1 LDRKLLGRKSL
12 KAPLA
17 TYRIQLQPGFTFD
30 DAARI
35 APYLRDLG
43 ISHVYCSPFLQA
55 APGSTHGYD
64 IVDYQRVNRE
74 LGGEEAHQRFV
85 ATLREL
91 GLGQVLDVVP
101 NHMAIVGGNRWW
113 WDVLE
118 NGEASRY
125 APYFDIEWIGPEERY
140 RHKILLPVLGD
151 HYGLILASGQIKIE
165 YSGGHFIVRYHEHTF
180 PLAPESMAGLLAKAA
195 ERAGSSHLGF
205 LADAL
210 VRLQQTDEDTWGSRL
225 ARDRNKEAIR
235 EQIARLADERP
246 AVADQIG
253 AVIEETN
260 GDIDALDQILSSQNY
275 RLSRWR
281 TAESELVYRRFFD
294 INSLVGIRPG
304 RDRVFTD
311 THLLILDW
319 LKRGQVDGLRIDHP
333 DGLRDPGE
341 YFERLHDAAPDLW
354 IVAEKIL
361 AANENLHPRWNIA
374 GTTGYDFLNV
384 ASGLFVD
391 PAGEAAMTELYR
403 TFTNAA
409 TDFRAVARESKA
421 LILRELLGSDI
432 NRLTALFLDIC
443 EHNRDYRDYTRH
455 EIHEAI
461 RETVASFSVYRTYVR
476 PRSDGPAEPPTE
488 AEIGYITQAAADGAA
503 ARPEIEQRLFNFLA
517 DVLLMR
523 VRGEQEEEFILRFQQ
538 VTAAAMAKGVE
549 DTAFY
554 RYARLI
560 SLNEVGGDPAR
571 FSVTIDEF
579 HRWCAQMQASYPQ
592 TMLATS
598 THDTKRSE
606 DVRIR
611 ISLLASQVPLWAET
625 VNRWAGMNAQYKDND
640 RPGRRM
646 EYFLYQTLVGAWP
659 ISGERLNRYMEKV
672 IREGKDR
679 SSWLKPDEEY
689 EAALHR
695 FCDSI
700 LADATFTADLETF
713 LARLLEPAQT
723 ASLALNLLKLTAP
736 GVPDIYQGTEIWNL
750 SLVDPDNRSPVDFE
764 IRGRLLAKLDGLT
777 PEQILARAGDGLPKL
792 WMIRQAL
799 RARHA
804 NAESFGPGGTYTP
817 LWPAGPKA
825 GAIVA
830 YQRGEGVAVAVPRL
844 SVANTDWD
852 STVLE
857 IPAGKWKNQFTGETF
872 DGGKLDMT
880 SLLARFPVA
889 LLIRESGG

>member
-1 LDRKLLGRKSL
+1 MR
-12 KAPLA
+12 APLV
-17 TYRIQLQPGFTFD
+17 TYRIQLQPAFTFD

-74 LGGEEAHQRFV
+74 LGGEEAQQRFV
-85 ATLREL
+85 EALQKL
-91 GLGQVLDVVP
+91 GLCQVLDVVP
-101 NHMAIVGGNRWW
+101 NHMAIVGGGNHWW

-125 APYFDIEWIGPEERY
+125 APYFDIEWNGPEERH
-140 RHKILLPVLGD
+140 RGKILLPVLGD
-151 HYGLILASGQIKIE
+151 HYGLILSSGQIRLE
-165 YSGGHFIVRYHEHTF
+165 YSGGHFVVRYHEHTF
-180 PLAPESMAGLLAKAA
+180 PLAPESLAGLLAKTA
-195 ERAGSSHLGF
+195 ERASSSQLGF

-210 VRLQQTDEDTWGSRL
+210 VRLQETGDGTWSSRL
-225 ARDRNKEAIR
+225 LRDRNKEAIR

-246 AVADQIG
+246 AVAEQI
-253 AVIEETN
+253 ACVIEETN
-260 GDIDALDQILSSQNY
+260 QDIDALDQILRIQNY

-304 RDRVFTD
+304 NERVFED
-311 THLLILDW
+311 IHRLILDW

-333 DGLRDPGE
+333 DGLREPGE
-341 YFERLHDAAPDLW
+341 YFERLRAAAPDLW

-361 AANENLHPRWNIA
+361 AANEKLDPRWNVA

-384 ASGLFVD
+384 ACGLFVD
-391 PAGEAAMTELYR
+391 PAGEAAMSELYR
-403 TFTNAA
+403 TFANA
-409 TDFRAVARESKA
+409 TSDFRVVARESKA

-432 NRLTALFLDIC
+432 NRLTAIFVDIC

-461 RETVASFSVYRTYVR
+461 RETVASFPVYRTYVS
-476 PRSDGPAEPPTE
+476 PQSGAPTE
-488 AEIGYITQAAADGAA
+488 AETGYITQAAADAAA
-503 ARPEIEQRLFNFLA
+503 ARPEIEQRLFSFLA
-517 DVLLMR
+517 DVLLLR
-523 VRGEQEEEFILRFQQ
+523 VPGEQEQEFVLRFQQ
-538 VTAAAMAKGVE
+538 VTSAAMAKGVE

-560 SLNEVGGDPAR
+560 SLNEVGGDPTR
-571 FSVTIDEF
+571 FSVTVDEF
-579 HRWCAQMQASYPQ
+579 HRWCAQMQAIYPQ

-611 ISLLASQVPLWAET
+611 ISMLASQVPLWWET
-625 VNRWAGMNAQYKDND
+625 VNRWAAMNAQYKDGDCPD
-640 RPGRRM
+640 RRT

-659 ISGERLNRYMEKV
+659 ISAERLNRYMEKV
-672 IREGKDR
+672 IREAKDH
-679 SSWLKPDEEY
+679 SSWLKPDEIY
-689 EAALHR
+689 EAAMRR
-695 FCDSI
+695 FCESI
-700 LADATFTADLETF
+700 ITDKAFIADLESF
-713 LARLLEPAQT
+713 LARILTPAQT

-736 GVPDIYQGTEIWNL
+736 GIPDIYQGTELWNL
-750 SLVDPDNRSPVDFE
+750 CLVDPDNRGVVDFD
-764 IRGRLLAKLDGLT
+764 IRMKLLSELDALT
-777 PEQILARAGDGLPKL
+777 PEQILARAADGLPKL

-799 RARHA
+799 RARREHA
-804 NAESFGPGGTYTP
+804 GAFGPDGGYTP

-825 GAIVA
+825 GALIA
-830 YQRGEGVAVAVPRL
+830 YQRGEAAVVTAPRL
-844 SVANTDWD
+844 NLADADWEG
-852 STVLE
+852 TVLE
-857 IPAGKWKNQFTGETF
+857 IPAGKWKNQFTGETL
-872 DGGKLDMT
+872 DGGKLEMS
-880 SLLARFPVA
+880 SLLGRFPVA
-889 LLIRESGG
+889 LLMREAAG

>member
-1 LDRKLLGRKSL
+1 MR
-12 KAPLA
+12 APLA

-64 IVDYQRVNRE
+64 IVDFQRVNRE
-74 LGGEEAHQRFV
+74 LGGEEAQQRFV
-85 ATLREL
+85 ATLRKL

-125 APYFDIEWIGPEERY
+125 APYFDIEWLGPEERY

-151 HYGLILASGQIKIE
+151 HYGLILSSGQIRLE
-165 YSGGHFIVRYHEHTF
+165 YSEGHFIVRYHEHTF
-180 PLAPESMAGLLAKAA
+180 PMAPESLAGLLAKAA
-195 ERAGSSHLGF
+195 DRAGSTHLGF

-210 VRLQQTDEDTWGSRL
+210 VRLQQTGETTWNSRL
-225 ARDRNKEAIR
+225 LRDRNKEAIR
-235 EQIARLADERP
+235 EQIVRLADERP
-246 AVADQIG
+246 PVAAEIS
-253 AVIEETN
+253 AVIDETN
-260 GDIDALDQILSSQNY
+260 HDVDALDNILNSQNY

-304 RDRVFTD
+304 RDRVFHD
-311 THLLILDW
+311 THQLILEW
-319 LKRGQVDGLRIDHP
+319 LKLGQVDGLRIDHP
-333 DGLRDPGE
+333 DGLRDPLE
-341 YFERLHDAAPDLW
+341 YFERLHEAVPDLW

-361 AANENLHPRWNIA
+361 APNENLHPRWNIA
-374 GTTGYDFLNV
+374 GTTGYDFLNL
-384 ASGLFVD
+384 ACGLFVD

-403 TFTNAA
+403 TFTNAPS
-409 TDFRAVARESKA
+409 DFRAVARESKS

-461 RETVASFSVYRTYVR
+461 RETIASFSVYRTYVR
-476 PRSDGPAEPPTE
+476 PGSEPPTE

-503 ARPEIEQRLFNFLA
+503 ARPEIEQRLFHFLA
-517 DVLLMR
+517 DVLLLR
-523 VRGEQEEEFILRFQQ
+523 VPGEQEEEFILRFQQ
-538 VTAAAMAKGVE
+538 VTAAAMAKGEE

-571 FSVTIDEF
+571 FSVTVDEF
-579 HRWCAQMQASYPQ
+579 HRWCSQIQASYPR

-598 THDTKRSE
+598 THDTKRGE

-611 ISLLASQVPLWAET
+611 ISLLASQTPLWTET
-625 VNRWAGMNAQYKDND
+625 VNRWAAMNTQYKDGDCPD
-640 RPGRRM
+640 RRT

-659 ISGERLNRYMEKV
+659 ISAERLNRYMEKV
-672 IREGKDR
+672 VREAKDR
-679 SSWLKPDEEY
+679 SSWLKPDEQY
-689 EAALHR
+689 EAALRR

-700 LADATFTADLETF
+700 LTDNAFIADLESF
-713 LARLLEPAQT
+713 LSRLVEPAQT

-736 GVPDIYQGTEIWNL
+736 GIPDIYQGTEIWNL

-764 IRGRLLAKLDGLT
+764 IRARLLAELEKLT
-777 PEQILARAGDGLPKL
+777 PEQILARAAEGLPKL

-804 NAESFGPGGTYTP
+804 NEDLFGANGTYTP

-830 YQRGEGVAVAVPRL
+830 YQRGENAAIAVPRPGL
-844 SVANTDWD
+844 ASANWD
-852 STVLE
+852 ATVLE
-857 IPAGKWKNQFTGETF
+857 IPAGKWKNQFTGETLE
-872 DGGKLDMT
+872 GGKVEMS

-889 LLIRESGG
+889 LLIRESAG

>member
-1 LDRKLLGRKSL
+1 LR
-12 KAPLA
+12 APLA

-30 DAARI
+30 DAARV
-35 APYLRDLG
+35 APYLRELG

-74 LGGEEAHQRFV
+74 LGGEEAQQRFV
-85 ATLREL
+85 ATLQKL

-151 HYGLILASGQIKIE
+151 HYGVVLSSGEIKLE
-165 YSGGHFIVRYHEHTF
+165 YGDGHFIVRYHEHAF

-195 ERAGSSHLGF
+195 DRAGSSHLGF

-210 VRLQQTDEDTWGSRL
+210 VRLQQTGEETWSSRL

-235 EQIARLADERP
+235 EQIARLTNERAP
-246 AVADQIG
+246 VAEQIR

-260 GDIDALDQILSSQNY
+260 RDIDELDHILSSQNY

-294 INSLVGIRPG
+294 VNSLVGIRPG
-304 RDRVFTD
+304 LDRVFTD
-311 THLLILDW
+311 THRLVLEW

-341 YFERLHDAAPDLW
+341 YFERLHAAAPDLW

-361 AANENLHPRWNIA
+361 APNENLHPRWKIA
-374 GTTGYDFLNV
+374 GTTGYDFLNL
-384 ASGLFVD
+384 ACGLFVD
-391 PAGEAAMTELYR
+391 PAGEASMTELYR
-403 TFTNAA
+403 TFTGAPS
-409 TDFRAVARESKA
+409 DFRAVARESKA
-421 LILRELLGSDI
+421 LILRDLLGSDI

-461 RETVASFSVYRTYVR
+461 RETIASFSVYRTYVR
-476 PRSDGPAEPPTE
+476 PGSDAPAEAPTE
-488 AEIGYITQAAADGAA
+488 AETGYITQAAADAAA

-517 DVLLMR
+517 DVLLLR
-523 VRGEQEEEFILRFQQ
+523 VPGEQEQEFILRFQQ

-571 FSVTIDEF
+571 FSVTVDEF

-611 ISLLASQVPLWAET
+611 ISLLASQVPLWTET

-640 RPGRRM
+640 RPGRRI

-659 ISGERLNRYMEKV
+659 ISAERLHRYMEKV
-672 IREGKDR
+672 VREAKDR

-689 EAALHR
+689 ETALHR

-700 LADATFTADLETF
+700 LADSAFIADLESF

-736 GVPDIYQGTEIWNL
+736 GIPDIYQGTEIWNL

-764 IRGRLLAKLDGLT
+764 IRTKLLAELDGLT
-777 PEQILARAGDGLPKL
+777 PEQILARAADGLPKL

-804 NAESFGPGGTYTP
+804 NAESFGPNGTYTP

-830 YQRGEGVAVAVPRL
+830 YQRGENVAVAVPRL
-844 SVANTDWD
+844 SVANADWD

-857 IPAGKWKNQFTGETF
+857 IPAGKWKNQFTGETL
-872 DGGKLDMT
+872 DGGKIDMAA
-880 SLLARFPVA
+880 LLARFPVA
-889 LLIRESGG
+889 LLIRESAG

>member
-1 LDRKLLGRKSL
+1 MALRVPR
-12 KAPLA
+12 A
-17 TYRIQLQPGFTFD
+17 TYRIQLQPAFTFD

-74 LGGEEAHQRFV
+74 LGGDEAQQRFV
-85 ATLREL
+85 ETLQKH

-101 NHMAIVGGNRWW
+101 NHMAIVGGGNRWW

-125 APYFDIEWIGPEERY
+125 APYFDIEWCGPEERY
-140 RHKILLPVLGD
+140 RGKILLPVLGD
-151 HYGLILASGQIKIE
+151 HYGLILSSGQIRLE
-165 YSGGHFIVRYHEHTF
+165 YSGGHFVVRYHQHTF
-180 PLAPESMAGLLAKAA
+180 PLAPESMAGLLAKTA

-210 VRLQQTDEDTWGSRL
+210 VRLQETGDGSWSSRL
-225 ARDRNKEAIR
+225 LRDRNKEAIR
-235 EQIARLADERP
+235 EQIARLTDERP
-246 AVADQIG
+246 AVAEQITR
-253 AVIEETN
+253 VIEETN
-260 GDIDALDQILSSQNY
+260 KDIDALDQILRSQNY

-304 RDRVFTD
+304 NERVFED
-311 THLLILDW
+311 IHRLILDW

-333 DGLRDPGE
+333 DGLREPGE
-341 YFERLHDAAPDLW
+341 YFERLRAAAPDLW

-361 AANENLHPRWNIA
+361 ATNEKLHPRWNIA
-374 GTTGYDFLNV
+374 GTTGYDFLNI
-384 ASGLFVD
+384 ACGLFVH
-391 PAGEAAMTELYR
+391 PAGEAAMNELYR
-403 TFTNAA
+403 TFANA
-409 TDFRAVARESKA
+409 TPDFRVVARESKA

-432 NRLTALFLDIC
+432 NRLTAIFLDIC

-461 RETVASFSVYRTYVR
+461 RETVASFSVYRTYVS
-476 PRSDGPAEPPTE
+476 PQSGAPTE
-488 AEIGYITQAAADGAA
+488 AEEGYITQAAADAAA
-503 ARPEIEQRLFNFLA
+503 ARPDVEQRLFSFLA
-517 DVLLMR
+517 DVLLLR
-523 VRGEQEEEFILRFQQ
+523 VPGEQEQEFVLRFQQ
-538 VTAAAMAKGVE
+538 VTSAAMAKGVE

-560 SLNEVGGDPAR
+560 SLNEVGGDPTR
-571 FSVTIDEF
+571 FSVTVDEF

-611 ISLLASQVPLWAET
+611 ISMLASQAPLWAET
-625 VNRWAGMNAQYKDND
+625 VNRWAGMNAQYRDGDCPD
-640 RPGRRM
+640 RRT

-659 ISGERLNRYMEKV
+659 ISAERLNRYMEKV
-672 IREGKDR
+672 VREAKDH
-679 SSWLKPDEEY
+679 SSWLKPDEVY
-689 EAALHR
+689 EAAMRR
-695 FCDSI
+695 FCESI
-700 LADATFTADLETF
+700 LADKTFVADLGAF
-713 LARLLEPAQT
+713 LARILEPAQT

-736 GVPDIYQGTEIWNL
+736 GIPDIYQGTELWNL
-750 SLVDPDNRSPVDFE
+750 CLVDPDNRGIVDFE
-764 IRGRLLAKLDGLT
+764 IRMKLLSELDGLT
-777 PEQILARAGDGLPKL
+777 PEQILARAPEGLPKL
-792 WMIRQAL
+792 WIIRQAL
-799 RARHA
+799 RARREHA
-804 NAESFGPGGTYTP
+804 DAFGPDGGYRP

-825 GAIVA
+825 GALVA
-830 YQRGEGVAVAVPRL
+830 CQRGEDAVVVVPRL
-844 SVANTDWD
+844 NVANADWEA
-852 STVLE
+852 TVLE
-857 IPAGKWKNQFTGETF
+857 IPAGKWKNQFTAETL
-872 DGGKLDMT
+872 DGGKLELP
-880 SLLARFPVA
+880 SLLGRFPVA
-889 LLIRESGG
+889 LLMRESAG

>member
-1 LDRKLLGRKSL
+1 MR
-12 KAPLA
+12 APLA

-64 IVDYQRVNRE
+64 IVNFQRVNHE
-74 LGGEEAHQRFV
+74 LGGEEAQQRFV
-85 ATLREL
+85 AALQKL

-151 HYGLILASGQIKIE
+151 HYGLILSSGQIQLE
-165 YSGGHFIVRYHEHTF
+165 YRDGHFIVRYHDHTF
-180 PLAPESMAGLLAKAA
+180 PLAPESLAGLLAKAA
-195 ERAGSSHLGF
+195 DRAGSSHLGF

-210 VRLQQTDEDTWGSRL
+210 VRLQQTGETTWNSRL
-225 ARDRNKEAIR
+225 MRDRNKEAIR

-246 AVADQIG
+246 AVAEQIA
-253 AVIEETN
+253 AVIDEAN
-260 GDIDALDQILSSQNY
+260 HDIDALDSILNSQNY

-304 RDRVFTD
+304 RDRVFND
-311 THLLILDW
+311 THQLILEW
-319 LKRGQVDGLRIDHP
+319 LKLGQVDGLRIDHP

-341 YFERLHDAAPDLW
+341 YFERLHEAAPDLW

-361 AANENLHPRWNIA
+361 APNETLHPRWNIA
-374 GTTGYDFLNV
+374 GTTGYDFLNL
-384 ASGLFVD
+384 ACGLFVD

-403 TFTNAA
+403 TFTKAA
-409 TDFRAVARESKA
+409 SDFRAVARESKA

-476 PRSDGPAEPPTE
+476 PGSEGPTD
-488 AEIGYITQAAADGAA
+488 AEIGYITQAAADAA
-503 ARPEIEQRLFNFLA
+503 AVRPEIEQRLFNFLA
-517 DVLLMR
+517 DVLLLR
-523 VRGEQEEEFILRFQQ
+523 VPGEQEGEFVLRFQQ
-538 VTAAAMAKGVE
+538 VTSAAMAKGEE

-571 FSVTIDEF
+571 FSVTVDEF
-579 HRWCAQMQASYPQ
+579 HRWCTQIQASYPQ

-611 ISLLASQVPLWAET
+611 ISLIASQVPLWSET
-625 VNRWAGMNAQYKDND
+625 VNRWAAMNAQYKDGDCPD
-640 RPGRRM
+640 RRT

-659 ISGERLNRYMEKV
+659 ISAERFNRYMEKV
-672 IREGKDR
+672 VREAKDH
-679 SSWLKPDEEY
+679 SSWLKPGEQY

-700 LADATFTADLETF
+700 LADKAFIADIESF

-764 IRGRLLAKLDGLT
+764 IRTRLLAELDKLA
-777 PEQILARAGDGLPKL
+777 PEHILARSAEGLPKL

-804 NAESFGPGGTYTP
+804 NADSFGANGTYTP

-830 YQRGEGVAVAVPRL
+830 YLRGENAVVAVPRL
-844 SVANTDWD
+844 SVAAADWD
-852 STVLE
+852 ATVLE
-857 IPAGKWKNQFTGETF
+857 IPVGKWKNQFTGDTL
-872 DGGKLDMT
+872 DGGKVEMS

-889 LLIRESGG
+889 LLTREPAG

>member
-1 LDRKLLGRKSL
+1 LR
-12 KAPLA
+12 APLA

-35 APYLRDLG
+35 APYLRALG
-43 ISHVYCSPFLQA
+43 ISHVYCSPYLQA

-74 LGGEEAHQRFV
+74 LGGEEAQQRFV
-85 ATLREL
+85 ATLQEHE
-91 GLGQVLDVVP
+91 LGQVLDVVP

-125 APYFDIEWIGPEERY
+125 APYFDIEWLGPEERY

-151 HYGLILASGQIKIE
+151 HYGLILSSGQIQLE
-165 YSGGHFIVRYHEHTF
+165 YEDGHFIVRYHEHTF

-195 ERAGSSHLGF
+195 DRAGSSQLGF

-210 VRLQQTDEDTWGSRL
+210 VRLQQTGEGTWNSRL

-246 AVADQIG
+246 AVARQI
-253 AVIEETN
+253 AAIIDETN
-260 GDIDALDQILSSQNY
+260 HDIDTLDNILSSQNY

-311 THLLILDW
+311 THQLILEW

-341 YFERLHDAAPDLW
+341 YFERLHDAVPDLW

-361 AANENLHPRWNIA
+361 APNENLHPRWNIA
-374 GTTGYDFLNV
+374 GTTGYDFLNL

-403 TFTNAA
+403 TFTNAP
-409 TDFRAVARESKA
+409 TDFRLVARESKA
-421 LILRELLGSDI
+421 LILRDLLGSDI

-455 EIHEAI
+455 EIHEAV
-461 RETVASFSVYRTYVR
+461 RETIACFSVYRTYVR
-476 PRSDGPAEPPTE
+476 PGPEAPTE
-488 AEIGYITQAAADGAA
+488 AEVGYITQAAADAAA
-503 ARPEIEQRLFNFLA
+503 ARPEIEQRLFQFLA
-517 DVLLMR
+517 DVLLLR
-523 VRGEQEEEFILRFQQ
+523 VPGDQEEEFILRFQQ

-571 FSVTIDEF
+571 FSVSIDEF
-579 HRWCAQMQASYPQ
+579 HRWCAHIQASYPQ

-611 ISLLASQVPLWAET
+611 IGLLAGQVPLWTET
-625 VNRWAGMNAQYKDND
+625 VNRWAAMNAQYKDND
-640 RPGRRM
+640 RPGRRI

-659 ISGERLNRYMEKV
+659 ISAERLNRYMQKV
-672 IREGKDR
+672 VREAKDR
-679 SSWLKPDEEY
+679 SSWLNPDEEY
-689 EAALHR
+689 EAVLRR

-700 LADATFTADLETF
+700 LSDETFTADLESF

-736 GVPDIYQGTEIWNL
+736 GIPDIYQGTEIPDL
-750 SLVDPDNRSPVDFE
+750 SLVDPDNRRPVDYE
-764 IRGRLLAKLDGLT
+764 VRTRLLADLDGLT
-777 PEQILARAGDGLPKL
+777 PEQILTRSAEGLPKL

-799 RARHA
+799 HARRAS
-804 NAESFGPGGTYTP
+804 AESFGPDAAYTP

-830 YQRGEGVAVAVPRL
+830 YQRGENVAIAVPRL
-844 SVANTDWD
+844 SVANADWD
-852 STVLE
+852 GTVLE
-857 IPAGKWKNQFTGETF
+857 IPDGRWKNQFTGDVT
-872 DGGKLDMT
+872 DGGKLDMG